1 LITEVIS
8 LMDRRKFLSGVAL
21 TSASLALGAEGQSTK
36 QQPTSKEPTAKEAQL
51 RSAYKR
57 PILISSANGFNGSD
71 GGYALLTRGHD
82 PLDAV
87 GFVLKTQEDDPNDD
101 SVGYGGLPNEEGVV
115 ELDACVMH
123 GPTRRAGAVAGVRE
137 IKNVASVARVVME
150 RTNHVM
156 LVGEGATRFAVA
168 QGFPRENLLTDRSR
182 KVWLLWKEMMSDQ
195 DNWGPGLSS
204 PNWKP
209 PVAVPKPQSKKGE
222 LIERMNEL
230 AASVGIEPEF
240 RAHAINCVL
249 NPPTGTIHCSAVNE
263 KGEMAG
269 GTTTSGL
276 AWKIPGRAGDSPLVG
291 AGCYTDQD
299 VGSAGATG
307 TGEECIKIC
316 GAHTIVENM
325 RKGMDPKEACLDALR
340 RIVRNHDDNRDKV
353 KFISMQFY
361 ALRKDG
367 AYAGVS
373 LWSHDTDGKRRQ
385 FQVNDGTKR
394 LEESAYLLEGT
405 PIDWPKTPSLSPANA

>member
-1 LITEVIS
+1 
-8 LMDRRKFLSGVAL
+8 MDRRKFLSGMAL
-21 TSASLALGAEGQSTK
+21 TSASLVVKGDA
-36 QQPTSKEPTAKEAQL
+36 QQPSSKQPITKEAQL
-51 RSAYKR
+51 RAPYKR
-57 PILISSANGFNGSD
+57 PVLISSANGLNGSD
-71 GGYALLTRGHD
+71 GGYTLLTRGHD

-87 GFVLKTQEDDPNDD
+87 SFVLRVQEDDANDD

-115 ELDACVMH
+115 ELDSCVMH
-123 GPTRRAGAVAGVRE
+123 GPTRRAGAVAGVRD
-137 IKNVASVARVVME
+137 IKNVAAVARKVME

-168 QGFPRENLLTDRSR
+168 QGHPRENLLTDRSR
-182 KVWLLWKEMMSDQ
+182 QIWLLWKETMSQ
-195 DNWGPGLSS
+195 EDNWGPGISS
-204 PNWKP
+204 PDWKP
-209 PVAVPKPQSKKGE
+209 PVPVPPNKPRAKRDE
-222 LIERMNEL
+222 IFERLNDL
-230 AASVGIEPEF
+230 AAKIGIEPEF

-249 NPPTGTIHCSAVNE
+249 HPPTGTIHCSAVNE

-276 AWKIPGRAGDSPLVG
+276 AWKIPGRVGDSPLIG

-340 RIVRNHDDNRDKV
+340 RIVHNHEDNRDKV
-353 KFISMQFY
+353 RFLSMQFY

-373 LWSHDTDGKRRQ
+373 LWSHSTSGKRRQ

-394 LEESAYLLEGT
+394 LEDAAYLLEGT
-405 PIDWPKTPSLSPANA
+405 PIDWPKTPSLTQSPANA